1 MNETLDRLDAGPRVI
16 RTFSGKY
23 INVFDPNPDDIIIE
37 DIAHALSNQCR
48 FGGHI
53 RRFYSVAQHSI
64 FCSDLASPRLR
75 LQALLHDASEAYLI
89 DIPSPIKSELCNYK
103 EIEHNLMVVISQKFG
118 FDFPM
123 DDEVKD
129 IDMYALEFEWNN
141 LVIGDNPDVVTLSSW
156 ESKINFLATFDQIMN
171 SIKK

>member
-1 MNETLDRLDAGPRVI
+1 MERSLERLDAGSKVI
-16 RTFSGKY
+16 RTFSGMY
-23 INVFDPNPDDIIIE
+23 INVFDPNPEDIIIE

-48 FGGHI
+48 FGGHVK
-53 RRFYSVAQHSI
+53 RFYSVAQHCV

-75 LQALLHDASEAYLI
+75 LQALLHDASEAYLV

-103 EIEHNLMVVISQKFG
+103 EIEHNLMLVISKKFG

-123 DDEVKD
+123 DDEVKE
-129 IDMYALEFEWNN
+129 IDRYALEFEWNN
-141 LVIGDNPDVVTLSSW
+141 LVISDNSEIVSLSSW

-171 SIKK
+171 SING